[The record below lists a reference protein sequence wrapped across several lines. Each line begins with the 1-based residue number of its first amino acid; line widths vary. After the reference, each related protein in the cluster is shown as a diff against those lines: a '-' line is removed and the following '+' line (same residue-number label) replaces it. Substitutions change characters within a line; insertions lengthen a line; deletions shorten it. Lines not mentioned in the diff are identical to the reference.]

1 MKLALDEEQNLLK
14 DSVARFVRDNY
25 SIERRRE
32 LRDSGQG
39 YDPALWQQMAELGW
53 LGLSFTEEDGGL
65 GASLVEI
72 LVVMEEMGRGLA
84 MEPYLV
90 NVVLCGGLLSRCES
104 GIRAAYLPGLIA
116 GDSQWALA
124 YAENTGGYAL
134 DRLQATAQ
142 QAADGWRLS
151 GEKIAVMNAGA
162 AQFFLV
168 TAVADGS
175 VSLFLVER
183 DQAQAV
189 HPVNLIDGSRGG
201 NLALENSPAT
211 LLLADAL
218 PAIESLMDE
227 ALLAVSAQALGSME
241 ALLDQ
246 TVDYAR
252 TREQFGQPI
261 GKFQA
266 LQHRMADMF
275 LQCQS
280 LRSLLLAAI
289 IARDKSPREASRA
302 ASALKVKLDEAASY
316 VSQQAVQLHGGIG
329 MSDEL
334 AVGHHFKSLLL
345 LNTLFGDGRHHLQR
359 YLALQ

>member
-1 MKLALDEEQNLLK
+1 VKLALDEEQNLLK

-25 SIERRRE
+25 SIERRRA
-32 LRDSGQG
+32 LRDAGEG
-39 YDPALWQQMAELGW
+39 YDAALWGQMAELGW
-53 LGLSFTEEDGGL
+53 LGLSFAEEDGGL
-65 GASLVEI
+65 GASLVET
-72 LVVMEEMGRGLA
+72 LVVMEELGRGLA
-84 MEPYLV
+84 TEPYLV
-90 NVVLCGGLLSRCES
+90 NVVLCGGLLSRCEAD
-104 GIRAAYLPGLIA
+104 IRSAYLPGLIA
-116 GDSQWALA
+116 GESQWALA
-124 YAENTGGYAL
+124 YAEDRGGYAL
-134 DRLQATAQ
+134 DRVQATAQ
-142 QAADGWRLS
+142 HTAEGWRVT

-168 TAVADGS
+168 TAAVDGQ
-175 VSLFLVER
+175 VGLFLVER
-183 DQAQAV
+183 EQAQAV
-189 HPVNLIDGSRGG
+189 HPVNLVDGSRGG
-201 NLALENSPAT
+201 NVSLADSPAIQ
-211 LLLADAL
+211 LLADGL
-218 PAIESLMDE
+218 PALESLIDE

-241 ALLDQ
+241 ALLEQ
-246 TVDYAR
+246 TVDYTR

-275 LQCQS
+275 LHCQS

-302 ASALKVKLDEAASY
+302 ASAVKVKLDEAGSY